1 LSEAIRLRTVNPPGD
16 EAPLAARLVE
26 ELRRGGI
33 EAEVIETPRGESE
46 VGRAAAW
53 GILPGRGGR
62 APVVLLSH
70 LDVVP
75 AESPAW
81 RVDPFAGAREQGF
94 VVGRGAQDAK
104 GVAVVQLL
112 TLVELARRGIALE
125 RDVVFLATP
134 DEETGGHDGAGW
146 LLRERRDLLR
156 DARYVLTE
164 GGGVRIGAR
173 GRAIWQVAVT
183 EKIPCWLRILA
194 EGEPGH
200 SSVPPPGAAVPR
212 LLDALDRLRRLE
224 PDFRITPEVAR
235 MFAAMAGAA
244 PAADAEGFAAL
255 SERIAS
261 DPEFRRRLLAEP
273 AYAALLRDT
282 FTITVLQ
289 GSPRTN
295 VLAERAEA
303 HVDARL
309 LPGGSCDAFAKRVRE
324 AVDRPGVRV
333 ETLLAFPS
341 HQASPVDTHLFRAIE
356 VVAEATQPGALVV
369 PRVVPGFTDAHWF
382 REAGLVAYGFVP
394 RWNQPPEDR
403 GVHGP
408 NERISVENLE
418 RGVETLIAILEE
430 LDRQELAPPV
440 RDAVPGG

>member
-1 LSEAIRLRTVNPPGD
+1 VNPPGD
-16 EAPLAARLVE
+16 EAPLAALLVD
-26 ELRRGGI
+26 ELRAGGI
-33 EAEVIETPRGESE
+33 QAEVIETPRGQSE
-46 VGRAAAW
+46 MGRAAAW
-53 GILPGRGGR
+53 GVLPGHGNRP
-62 APVVLLSH
+62 AVVLLSH

-81 RVDPFAGAREQGF
+81 RVDPFGGVREQGF

-112 TLVELARRGIALE
+112 TLLELVRRGAVLE

-134 DEETGGHDGAGW
+134 DEETGGHDGAAW
-146 LLRERRDLLR
+146 LLRQRRDLLR

-164 GGGVRIGAR
+164 GGGVRIGSK
-173 GRAIWQVAVT
+173 GRAVWQVAVT

-200 SSVPPPGAAVPR
+200 SSVPPHGAAVPR
-212 LLDALDRLRRLE
+212 LLDALADLRRLDPE
-224 PDFRITPEVAR
+224 FRITPEVAR
-235 MFAAMAGAA
+235 MFAAMAAAA
-244 PAADAEGFAAL
+244 PPRDAEGFAAL
-255 SERIAS
+255 SERVAS
-261 DPEFRRRLLAEP
+261 DPDFRRRLLEEP

-289 GSPRTN
+289 GSSRTN

-309 LPGGSCDAFAKRVRE
+309 LPGGSCDEFAKRVRE
-324 AVDRPGVRV
+324 VVERPGVRV

-341 HQASPVDTHLFRAIE
+341 HQASPVDTPMFQAIQA
-356 VVAEATQPGALVV
+356 VAEATQPGAVVV

-408 NERISVENLE
+408 NERISIENLE
-418 RGVETLIAILEE
+418 RGVEVLIAILLE
-430 LDRQELAPPV
+430 LDRQERMPPAV
-440 RDAVPGG
+440 EDAVPSG